1 MLADYHPQQKGK
13 KKWIYIQPVNYDW
26 NKKKPKKKHVEP
38 CTALY
43 EVVGID
49 IDCCRDVTVSD
60 CIIDTGD
67 DAITLRGDNARLK
80 DKTRACENI
89 VVSNCVVGSSSSVFR
104 IGVGDG
110 VIRNAVF
117 SNIVI
122 TRGGVGM
129 HFQSAYW
136 RGSGV
141 AISNVTFRD
150 VYARNLALPFLIAVG
165 QPEATAQIEDIVI
178 DGFHAEVFAG
188 GGIAGNANTRPRRI
202 RLRDID
208 LAVVS
213 HPGQFGSPR
222 DKPSHTL
229 LDLRS

>member
-1 MLADYHPQQKGK
+1 
-13 KKWIYIQPVNYDW
+13 
-26 NKKKPKKKHVEP
+26 
-38 CTALY
+38 
-43 EVVGID
+43 
-49 IDCCRDVTVSD
+49 
-60 CIIDTGD
+60 
-67 DAITLRGDNARLK
+67 
-80 DKTRACENI
+80 
-89 VVSNCVVGSSSSVFR
+89 
-104 IGVGDG
+104 
-110 VIRNAVF
+110 
-117 SNIVI
+117 
-122 TRGGVGM
+122 M

-150 VYARNLALPFLIAVG
+150 VYARDLALPFLIAVG

-213 HPGQFGSPR
+213 HPGQLGSPR

-229 LDLRS
+229 LDLRSADDVLKARRAARLTSCGVVQPHARHAHEALVEHCECIW